1 MSRQERQK
9 QMQSLVEEWMQ
20 SSYSQRQFARHYQ
33 INVNTFR
40 YWIHKMRSD
49 QTSSDGFVEL
59 PLPTSDP
66 QLCVRYPNGVEVFL
80 PASTSPQTLQT
91 LIRL

>member
-20 SSYSQRQFARHYQ
+20 SSYSQRQFARHYH
-33 INVNTFR
+33 INIHTFR
-40 YWIHKMRSD
+40 YWIQKMRNE
-49 QTSSDGFVEL
+49 QASSDEFVEL
-59 PLPTSDP
+59 PLPPSEA

-80 PASTSPQTLQT
+80 PASTSARTLQT
-91 LIRL
+91 LISL